1 MDLNTILVL
10 ILVVGLSFLIYRKYV
25 TTQKSK
31 LIEETP
37 ASTNLSIENIG
48 AGGVLTLSGVKNGVE
63 DLDLVVYARHLYKN
77 QTYQWYEL
85 IADGGEKSYS
95 IEIEMD
101 DDLEIH
107 LSQKNLKLRDLE
119 IKKDQLIV
127 MADEEDGKI
136 QFEGKSYYFDE
147 KGEYMFHRNCDL
159 EKGAP
164 VSLME
169 FMTEDRKNF
178 LAIEFWS
185 GGETEV
191 TESIAI
197 DPECIKVYSLGT
209 EVAD

>member
-1 MDLNTILVL
+1 MDFNTILVL
-10 ILVVGLSFLIYRKYV
+10 ISVVALSFLIYRKFV
-25 TTQKSK
+25 TNHKSK

-37 ASTNLSIENIG
+37 ASTKLSIENMG

-63 DLDLVVYARHLYKN
+63 DLDLVVSAKHLYKN

-101 DDLEIH
+101 DELEVH

-119 IKKDQLIV
+119 IKKDQLMI

-147 KGEYMFHRNCDL
+147 KGEYTFHRNCDL
-159 EKGAP
+159 EKGSP

-178 LAIEFWS
+178 LAIEFWN

-197 DPECIKVYSLGT
+197 DPGCIKVYSLGT